1 MQQCF
6 EKELDRG
13 LSEDQKAGFI
23 MQQQISQE
31 SNQITQSRMNR
42 DISLFRRTF
51 FQIFMITFIP
61 MLIQIIFTIL
71 SRYILKQFSDSLIQ
85 EFGNNLYQQQKM
97 FSKKQNGAIITQFNN
112 QIQQKYW
119 EINLMLAF
127 YKKTLD
133 GQEIFDGRYRPA
145 LLNIQRTFRDLE
157 NLETI
162 KLYLQNKILTSSW
175 NHKNITQLQYLNQK
189 SRQQLKDITHLD
201 PLIKSIQFENNQQR
215 QGNDQ
220 KIKFQDIIFGF
231 QLDGMLYQTSTN
243 TTYSQLNQDQ
253 SCEPGIYKPDTR
265 CQFWYKQTFNDPFL
279 KVFPP
284 LLFYDDQKYP
294 YFASVLCKRNLYNKQ
309 IQSVLCLTINLLQV
323 FNFFNEYLMSQST
336 FITVNPETYG
346 LVYHSGLQNQTNY
359 FLNSGN
365 LSQVHGMEDYLN
377 QVQADF
383 LNNLINEIKSRYLI
397 FHSELKDQITL
408 TELFDESQ
416 FQKTFEYQ
424 YQQNEY
430 YVILNVIRSVDKS
443 IIYPQSRPQDSY
455 MANDK
460 SKQDGTIKY
469 KIKNVYLFIEILQ
482 KNLLTK
488 KQIELTNELDQQ
500 LLPISIIIYCVFTI
514 FLFVFA
520 YYSCFLGNL
529 IDTPIEHLTKILE
542 MIKFDEKKLNPKV
555 MQMFQLDQIFHL
567 DREMSSQNQDD
578 EQEEDYE
585 RNENLDEMD
594 SQSNHSNYKK
604 KKEFFFHAED
614 MKILFMS
621 FQSLF
626 QTLNFTLQNFFDVND
641 EGCSTLLKLNQQA
654 YHFNRFNNYRA
665 LGVLHNNMGNIHLNN
680 RRFKEAV
687 ECYQKAIICSNYE
700 LSFYEESMSKKEKKK
715 YNLKTQNT
723 LIKGNQSEKKNQSIL
738 CRVLDKISKFFYKN
752 SNDKFS
758 QILNQN
764 NKRNSVTQRKS
775 IQTIKSV
782 QQHVKSKNELEA
794 WTQKHD
800 NNDQNKLNFENN
812 FLKVETQNVN
822 SNQLNSHSNLY
833 ESSCQKNKVKNE
845 FNQPQV
851 VKQKIQ
857 NDSFDSKNQQNNSFL
872 PTKNNRQKSTYFP
885 SSFNNNYK
893 SEKTEKKEV
902 HEDKEELFWNLFNR
916 KFNLTKALLQ
926 YFLFYNFNKEY
937 IWDGI
942 SCYFEE
948 LLEINRKYLNN
959 KKECTFIVNFYYIS
973 FLILINDVSLSKEKQ
988 KENLNIFYDISNNIL
1003 DKIEIFQKDQRQNT
1017 FKNQVYQGHQKKIK
1031 KNMTF
1036 LQKINRET
1044 LFQFN
1049 DQYINDNKQEQK
1061 NNQKLNDHNNNQLS
1075 SIFSQESLEE
1085 LLHKKKYQK
1094 QFFNVRQWK
1103 FNKFE
1108 YTDIYSNVYYVLDQ
1122 YYNGLKYLYNKDNY
1136 LMNQQIH
1143 PKLENMSKRQY
1154 YQQQKSHQ
1162 RSSHSPEN
1170 RRQNTTI
1177 QINST
1182 KNQINTRVNSIQNN
1196 DQKLQPLSVQ
1206 ENRYHQQFPD
1216 LQNNQDSKNKKIN
1229 SIDNNQLENIPVLEK
1244 QISKNNTVYSN
1255 NRSSFYQN
1263 EFQSQQVNNGV
1274 FQNSAISKTNM
1285 YEQKIAKNNSLS
1297 TRDAPRLTIQNNI
1310 RFQQHSVY
1318 STTGIN
1324 QQIPNNKQI
1333 NFNNANYRNDN
1344 QELNYS
1350 FNNNKDQNESQQIQD
1365 QPSKN
1370 NSIQINKKQNLT
1382 KELSNLSNSI
1392 TIQLSNKH
1400 NYDSQKS
1407 EVNEDIKNINQQ
1419 INLNNLPIKISQLQM
1434 ILDLDSIAK
1443 YEYTPDLLCGF
1454 LIYTQ
1459 SLIFQS
1465 ERNFQEAIGIM
1476 TDYFE
1481 ETKFVSRQLRYYLLS
1496 MLYKISFK
1504 IPKLIQPIQQ
1514 MKIIYDFKIDF
1525 SIGVISTCKITSQ
1538 LKKTRI
1544 LIDVLLN
1551 EILNISNNDQFGL
1564 ICQQSKNQMIT
1575 FDEIISM
1582 VSIQQIKSAQK
1593 QYLDHLNSYIPQQFN
1608 LLSSSCLF
1616 DNNFNNILDLNDQ
1629 YKNDEKSNYNKDA
1642 LKMQDRNILQL
1653 NYFNKTKQKG
1663 AKSFTN
1669 LDRSQT
1675 NREQKQDQTKQLEIS
1690 LFNNKQQQIDLFNES
1705 HLVNDYDQFTNNR
1718 FVTFESE
1725 AQQKNGPCSLQDL
1738 ENQNIR
1744 QFLAGTQQYSYIKS
1758 KQDIEKINLD
1768 CSQLSEIKYTT
1779 NLGEESPQELD
1790 QKISKYNKILDARN
1804 NYQMNSYSNF
1814 NIYEDLQKEQKT
1826 SINSKTQNSLDIK
1839 NKQTD
1844 DELSFSQI
1852 QRNLS
1857 PQFYQTSPQIKN
1869 NLNGNEL
1876 YDPQSNLNLTDIK
1889 SNINL
1894 IDQNDQSNLNLT
1906 GVKSNLN
1913 QIEQNVNKSGIKA
1926 SKIIHNQN
1934 IKKQPE
1940 SQLDISQEELKKTNY
1955 LIHDDNSFDF
1965 NLYQKNQR
1973 RQTFKQKPDAIEQ
1986 NQIQSR
1992 QAQTEEVS
2000 QKKIIDISIQSKQ
2013 KFQLIRSK
2021 TQFIENNSDQNN
2033 QKNLINKYHTQYFS
2047 KSIERQK
2054 RIFQNQDNQQQIQPD
2069 QFFHQG
2075 VRKGISSFFCQN
2087 NELNQKYKKIHQKSK
2102 KYIEKD
2108 QDTSDVR
2115 RSLRKKYIIYIT
2127 DEQNICQINFM
2138 FKSMVKEL
2146 QELQIELLVLKLNQ
2160 QESIQEYHTQQNQF
2174 VEGQIAVRYFYDQN
2188 KLAEYIFNQR
2198 ETQRYRNFPLMY
2210 EHYSNNFWLVNLG

>member
-23 MQQQISQE
+23 I
-31 SNQITQSRMNR
+31 
-42 DISLFRRTF
+42 
-51 FQIFMITFIP
+51 
-61 MLIQIIFTIL
+61 
-71 SRYILKQFSDSLIQ
+71 YILKQFSDSLIQ

-500 LLPISIIIYCVFTI
+500 LLPIR
-514 FLFVFA
+514 
-520 YYSCFLGNL
+520 NL

-594 SQSNHSNYKK
+594 SQSNHK
-604 KKEFFFHAED
+604 D

-1017 FKNQVYQGHQKKIK
+1017 FKNQVYQ
-1031 KNMTF
+1031 
-1036 LQKINRET
+1036 
-1044 LFQFN
+1044 
-1049 DQYINDNKQEQK
+1049 
-1061 NNQKLNDHNNNQLS
+1061 
-1075 SIFSQESLEE
+1075 
-1085 LLHKKKYQK
+1085 
-1094 QFFNVRQWK
+1094 
-1103 FNKFE
+1103 
-1108 YTDIYSNVYYVLDQ
+1108 DIYSNVYYVLDQ

-1143 PKLENMSKRQY
+1143 PKLENMSK
-1154 YQQQKSHQ
+1154 

-2021 TQFIENNSDQNN
+2021 TQFIENN
-2033 QKNLINKYHTQYFS
+2033 
-2047 KSIERQK
+2047 R
-2054 RIFQNQDNQQQIQPD
+2054 
-2069 QFFHQG
+2069 